1 MRSQYIWGGKMS
13 VSQSKVMGKKDKRPF
28 ILASIVLAMFMAA
41 IEATI
46 IATALPS
53 IIGDLGGFA
62 LLSWVFSAYLLMQA
76 ITIPVY
82 GKLADLFGR
91 KPVFIFGIVVFMVGS
106 ILCGF
111 AQSIHMLIL
120 FRLIQGFGAGAVMP
134 IATTIV
140 GDIYTLEERAKI
152 QGYLA
157 SVWGISSIVGPL
169 LGGFIVEYLH
179 WSWVFWVNI
188 PLGILAIVGIL
199 TFLHEELE
207 KKKRS
212 IDYIGASL
220 FFVAISSLMLLLIQG
235 GVTWSWNSAPVIFL
249 IIIFGC
255 SLPLFIWQEKR
266 APEPLMP
273 LGIWKDRLIAVSN
286 IASLMTGA
294 ILIGVSSFLPT
305 FVQGVMKQPPIV
317 AGFTLATMSIGWPI
331 AATVAGRIYLKIG
344 FRTTAILGGVSLLI
358 GALFFV
364 TLQPSYGPVWAGV
377 GSFFIGVGMGLT
389 TTTFV
394 VSIQS
399 SVDWKTRGVA
409 TAANMFMRILGSM
422 IGVALLGGIL
432 NSRMS
437 TYLSNKGVNLELSLD
452 LDITHMLLDPEQRG
466 KLTPDAL
473 QVLRDGLSVSLHTVY
488 WGVFILAILCF
499 VLILNLPKRKIDTNK
514 EN

>member
-1 MRSQYIWGGKMS
+1 MS
-13 VSQSKVMGKKDKRPF
+13 ATQSKAVGEKDKRPF
-28 ILASIVLAMFMAA
+28 ILAAIVLAMFMAA

-76 ITIPVY
+76 VTIPVY

-91 KPVFIFGIVVFMVGS
+91 KPVFIFGIVVFMIGS
-106 ILCGF
+106 ILCGL
-111 AQSIHMLIL
+111 AQSIQMLIL
-120 FRLIQGFGAGAVMP
+120 FRLIQGLGAGAVMP

-140 GDIYTLEERAKI
+140 GDIYSLEERAKI

-157 SVWGISSIVGPL
+157 SVWGISSIAGPL
-169 LGGFIVEYLH
+169 LGGFFVEYLH

-188 PLGILAIVGIL
+188 PLGIVAIIGIL
-199 TFLHEELE
+199 TFLHEEIE

-220 FFVAISSLMLLLIQG
+220 FFVSISSLMLLLVQG
-235 GVTWSWNSAPVIFL
+235 GVTWPWTSTPVIL
-249 IIIFGC
+249 LMILFGC

-273 LGIWKDRLIAVSN
+273 LGIWKNRLISVSN
-286 IASLMTGA
+286 IASLTTGA
-294 ILIGVSSFLPT
+294 ILVGVSSFLPT
-305 FVQGVMKQPPIV
+305 FVQGVMKQSPIV

-331 AATVAGRIYLKIG
+331 ASTFAGRMYLKIG
-344 FRTTAILGGVSLLI
+344 FRTTAILGGVALLI
-358 GALFFV
+358 GAFFFV
-364 TLQPSYGPVWAGV
+364 TLQASYGPVWAGI

-409 TAANMFMRILGSM
+409 TASNMFMRIMGGM
-422 IGVALLGGIL
+422 VGVALLGGIL

-437 TYLSNKGVNLELSLD
+437 KYLKIEGAELGLALD
-452 LDITHMLLDPEQRG
+452 LDVTHMLLDPIQRDT
-466 KLTPDAL
+466 LTPGAL
-473 QVLRDGLSVSLHTVY
+473 QVLRDGLSVSLHSVY
-488 WGVFILAILCF
+488 WGVFILAILSF
-499 VLILNLPKRKIDTNK
+499 VLILTLPKNRGLGSQ
-514 EN
+514 

>member
-1 MRSQYIWGGKMS
+1 MQTIAAET
-13 VSQSKVMGKKDKRPF
+13 KDKRPY
-28 ILASIVLAMFMAA
+28 ILAAIVLAMFMAA

-46 IATALPS
+46 VATALPS

-76 ITIPVY
+76 VTIPIY

-91 KPVFIFGIVVFMVGS
+91 KPVFIFGIVVFMAGS
-106 ILCGF
+106 ILCGL
-111 AQSIHMLIL
+111 AQSIQFLIL
-120 FRLIQGFGAGAVMP
+120 FRLIQGLGAGAVMP
-134 IATTIV
+134 IATTVV
-140 GDIYTLEERAKI
+140 GDIYSLEERAKI

-157 SVWGISSIVGPL
+157 SVWGISSIAGPL
-169 LGGFIVEYLH
+169 LGGFLVEYLH

-188 PLGILAIVGIL
+188 PLGVLAIVGIL
-199 TFLHEELE
+199 IFLHEEVE
-207 KKKRS
+207 KKKHS
-212 IDYIGASL
+212 IDYLGTGL
-220 FFVAISSLMLLLIQG
+220 FFVSISSLMLLLIQG
-235 GVTWSWNSAPVIFL
+235 GVIWPWTSTPVIVL
-249 IIIFGC
+249 VILLAI

-266 APEPLMP
+266 AAEPLMP
-273 LGIWKDRLIAVSN
+273 LGIWKNRLIAVSN
-286 IASLMTGA
+286 VASLMTGA

-331 AATVAGRIYLKIG
+331 ASTLAGRIYLKIG
-344 FRTTAILGGVSLLI
+344 FRTTAIIGGIFLLI

-364 TLQPSYGPVWAGV
+364 TLQPSYGPVWAGI

-409 TAANMFMRILGSM
+409 TATNMFMRILGSM
-422 IGVALLGGIL
+422 VGVALLGGIL

-437 TYLSNKGVNLELSLD
+437 TYLETKGVGLGLD
-452 LDITHMLLDPEQRG
+452 LDLDVTHMLLDPEQRT

-473 QVLRDGLSVSLHTVY
+473 QVLRDGLSVSLHSLY
-488 WGVFILAILCF
+488 WGVLILAMVGF
-499 VLILNLPKRKIDTNK
+499 VLILNLPKSRN
-514 EN
+514 